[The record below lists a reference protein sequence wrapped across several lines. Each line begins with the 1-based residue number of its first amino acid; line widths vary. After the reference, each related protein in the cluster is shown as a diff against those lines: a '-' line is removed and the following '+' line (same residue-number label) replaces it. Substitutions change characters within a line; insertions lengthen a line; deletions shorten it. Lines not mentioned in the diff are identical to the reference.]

1 MNSYT
6 AAQLAEMHRQELTAD
21 ATYYRKARA
30 HRGGTR
36 SGARSLFRMR
46 QRATRRGP
54 CAITPG
60 TGPSCGLPDSPS
72 RCHRT
77 VARHRARCPD
87 PRTPPGAATNMR
99 K

>member
-36 SGARSLFRMR
+36 SRL
-46 QRATRRGP
+46 RRPISAFHGW
-54 CAITPG
+54 
-60 TGPSCGLPDSPS
+60 L
-72 RCHRT
+72 
-77 VARHRARCPD
+77 
-87 PRTPPGAATNMR
+87 AAGQP
-99 K
+99 